1 MSKSAKE
8 GSEVLQEVVQM
19 TGLPEEYLDTEISS
33 FLGTAGESV
42 NNLTLDQLRVVL
54 MNYLES
60 INEEMNAELN
70 PDLTQAQT
78 KH

>member
-1 MSKSAKE
+1 MDKGNKDGSA
-8 GSEVLQEVVQM
+8 VLQEVVQM

-42 NNLTLDQLRVVL
+42 NNMTLDQLRIVL
-54 MNYLES
+54 MNYLEA
-60 INEEMNAELN
+60 MNDEI
-70 PDLTQAQT
+70 TQAQP

>member
-1 MSKSAKE
+1 MDKTNKDGSA
-8 GSEVLQEVVQM
+8 VLQEVVQM

-42 NNLTLDQLRVVL
+42 NNMTLDQLRIVL
-54 MNYLES
+54 MNYLEAM
-60 INEEMNAELN
+60 NEEI
-70 PDLTQAQT
+70 TQAPA